1 MQFNIPTAS
10 VLLLVSA
17 ILSVHTSPVPSNDVA
32 LIGRSSGEVSVLA
45 RDIDL
50 EKRQRGGNGGG
61 AGGRGG
67 AGGAGAGAGGAGRG
81 NGGAGAGAVS
91 QYIRGTKILANVLT
105 SIGRCKRQCQCRKC

>member
-67 AGGAGAGAGGAGRG
+67 AGGAGAGGAGRG
-81 NGGAGAGAVS
+81 NGGAGTGAVS
-91 QYIRGTKILANVLT
+91 
-105 SIGRCKRQCQCRKC
+105 